1 MGYYMRFVSTD
12 AAPIE
17 CEELSK
23 VLTAISRSYAV
34 QVDSSVATIAYGG
47 ALLAHVEINTPGDGL
62 FDEEREELIDFARE
76 APESAGK
83 MRVLNTLECA
93 TTIVCAQ
100 ILYGTGD
107 TETTL
112 ARLDPLWEWLFDNR
126 AGLLQADG
134 EGYYDRGQ
142 LLLEVH

>member
-1 MGYYMRFVSTD
+1 MRFVSTD
-12 AAPIE
+12 AAPIQ

-23 VLTAISRSYAV
+23 VLTTISRSYAV
-34 QVDSSVATIAYGG
+34 QVETSVATIAYGG
-47 ALLAHVEINTPGDGL
+47 ALLAYVEINTPGDGL
-62 FDEEREELIDFARE
+62 FDEERSELLEFARE
-76 APESAGK
+76 APETAGK
-83 MRVLNTLECA
+83 LRVLKTLESA
-93 TTIVCAQ
+93 TTIVAAQ
-100 ILYGTGD
+100 VLYGTGD

-134 EGYYDRGQ
+134 EGYYHRGQ